1 MRWVLKNEEKFAEAQ
16 EAREQSQGGVVSLG
30 GGLDK
35 RRGSFLSDPKA
46 SESKATLTPLEP
58 QGLKAAV
65 PGHSGQSVIQ
75 THRPGSPQSGG
86 HT

>member
-16 EAREQSQGGVVSLG
+16 EAREQSQGGVVSLV
-30 GGLDK
+30 GLDK

-58 QGLKAAV
+58 HGLKAAV

-75 THRPGSPQSGG
+75 THRPGSPWSGG